1 MTARRRAMPVW
12 DDLLTDDERKVYE
25 VFRQPKTLGTRPAI
39 LVIDVNYAFVGR
51 KPEHIVESVQ
61 DYRTSCGERGWEGVA
76 NIQKLLAI
84 GREVSVPIIYTTGTT
99 HSRRGASWASR
110 ARDKASQS
118 VLTPAELEHQ
128 HIGNT
133 IVEEIG
139 PQPEDLVITKRGAS
153 GFFGTSLIRDLNEM
167 DIDTVLVTGTT
178 TSGCVRA
185 TVVDAACYSLYV
197 GVVEECC
204 FDRFEISHKVSL
216 LDMHAKYGIVMS
228 LQEMTEY
235 LRTQAQ
241 PTPVFRRASEPVGGR

>member
-1 MTARRRAMPVW
+1 MPLW
-12 DDLLTDDERKVYE
+12 DDLLTEDERKVFE

-51 KPEHIVESVQ
+51 KPENIVASVQ

-76 NIQKLLAI
+76 NLQTFLAT
-84 GREVSVPIIYTTGTT
+84 GRKMSVPIIYTTGTT
-99 HSRRGASWASR
+99 RSRRGTSWADR
-110 ARDKASQS
+110 ARDKTRQG

-185 TVVDAACYSLYV
+185 TAVDAACYSLYV

-216 LDMHAKYGIVMS
+216 MDIHAKYGVVMS
-228 LQEMTEY
+228 LHETTAY
-235 LRTQAQ
+235 LQTQAQ
-241 PTPVFRRASEPVGGR
+241 PTPTVRRVP

>member
-1 MTARRRAMPVW
+1 MPVW
-12 DDLLTDDERKVYE
+12 DDLLTEDERKVFA
-25 VFRQPKTLGTRPAI
+25 VFRQPKTLGSRPAI

-51 KPEHIVESVQ
+51 KPEHIVASVQ

-84 GREVSVPIIYTTGTT
+84 GRQVGVPIIYTTGTT
-99 HSRRGASWASR
+99 RSRRGTAWADR
-110 ARDKASQS
+110 ARDTASQG
-118 VLTPAELEHQ
+118 VLTPAELAHQ
-128 HIGNT
+128 HLGNT

-153 GFFGTSLIRDLNEM
+153 GFFGTSLVRDLNEM

-185 TVVDAACYSLYV
+185 TVVDGACYSFYV

-204 FDRFEISHKVSL
+204 FDRFQISHKVSL
-216 LDMHAKYGIVMS
+216 MDMHAKYGMVMS
-228 LQEMTEY
+228 LHETTEY
-235 LRTQAQ
+235 LQTQAQ
-241 PTPVFRRASEPVGGR
+241 PTPTVHRAP

>member
-1 MTARRRAMPVW
+1 MPIW
-12 DDLLTDDERKVYE
+12 DDLLTEDERKVYE
-25 VFRQPKTLGTRPAI
+25 VFRQPKPLGIRPAI

-76 NIQKLLAI
+76 NIQKLLTL
-84 GREVSVPIIYTTGTT
+84 GREAGVPVIYTTGTT
-99 HSRRGASWASR
+99 RARRGAPWASR
-110 ARDKASQS
+110 AREKASQG
-118 VLTPAELEHQ
+118 VLTPAQLQHQ

-139 PQPEDLVITKRGAS
+139 PQPEDLLITKRGAS

-185 TVVDAACYSLYV
+185 TVVDAACHSLYV
-197 GVVEECC
+197 GVIEECC
-204 FDRFEISHKVSL
+204 FDRFQISHKVSL
-216 LDMHAKYGIVMS
+216 LDMHAKYGNVMS
-228 LQEMTEY
+228 LQEAAEY
-235 LRTQAQ
+235 LQTIAQ
-241 PTPVFRRASEPVGGR
+241 PTPVLHKA